1 MRVIGLAVVL
11 AVSLVLAP
19 LVTQGQQQPGK
30 VYRIG
35 VLSSGAAL
43 GDAAG
48 SEPRNPILRAFLQG
62 LRELGYVEGQ
72 NVVIERRF
80 AEGMVE
86 RVPAIA
92 AELARLKVD
101 VIVAAGPA
109 LAGLKEARLAIPI
122 VMAGSPDPV
131 NAGLVTTLAHP
142 GGNFTGM
149 SLQHSDLD
157 RKRFE
162 LLTQIVPGASRI
174 AVLRGPDPDSE
185 GNWKETQAAARI
197 LNRGVRSFKIRS
209 PGEIDGV
216 FRSATEWRA
225 GAVVVI
231 AGALIDREAQQVV
244 ERAAKYR
251 LPAMYTFRNFFI
263 EHGALISYGIDLV
276 DIWRRAAS
284 YVDRILKG
292 AKAADLPVEQPT
304 KFELVINLK
313 TARALGLTIPQTL
326 LLRADQV
333 IE

>member
-1 MRVIGLAVVL
+1 MQDS
-11 AVSLVLAP
+11 SL
-19 LVTQGQQQPGK
+19 
-30 VYRIG
+30 
-35 VLSSGAAL
+35 LS
-43 GDAAG
+43 
-48 SEPRNPILRAFLQG
+48 PTP
-62 LRELGYVEGQ
+62 
-72 NVVIERRF
+72 
-80 AEGMVE
+80 AET
-86 RVPAIA
+86 
-92 AELARLKVD
+92 
-101 VIVAAGPA
+101 
-109 LAGLKEARLAIPI
+109 
-122 VMAGSPDPV
+122 SP
-131 NAGLVTTLAHP
+131 
-142 GGNFTGM
+142 GM

>member
-1 MRVIGLAVVL
+1 MDRRTFITVVSGSTLAVPL
-11 AVSLVLAP
+11 AGKA
-19 LVTQGQQQPGK
+19 QQSGK

-35 VLSSGAAL
+35 VLSTGSPFI
-43 GDAAG
+43 DAAG
-48 SEPRNPILRAFLQG
+48 SELRNPIFRAFLER
-62 LRELGYVEGQ
+62 LSELGYVEGQ
-72 NVVIERRF
+72 NVVIELRF

-101 VIVAAGPA
+101 VIVAPGPA
-109 LAGLKEARLAIPI
+109 LASLKEARLAIPI

-131 NAGLVTTLAHP
+131 NAGLVTALAHP

-157 RKRFE
+157 RKRLE

-174 AVLRGPDPDSE
+174 AVLRGPDPDTE

-197 LNRGVRSFKIRS
+197 LNRNVRSFKIRS
-209 PGEIDGV
+209 SGEIETV
-216 FRSATEWRA
+216 FRSAAEWRA

-231 AGALIDREAQQVV
+231 PGALIDREARQVV
-244 ERAAKYR
+244 ERAAQYR
-251 LPAMYTFRNFFI
+251 LPAMYAFRNFFI

-284 YVDRILKG
+284 YVDKILKG
-292 AKAADLPVEQPT
+292 AKPADLPVEQPT
-304 KFELVINLK
+304 KFELVVNMK
-313 TARALGLTIPQTL
+313 TAKALGLTIPQTL